1 MYIDMRGFIYCII
14 CTVFDEF
21 DTTLRLPPF
30 YKIKPINNRRN
41 DAFIYY
47 NGTVC
52 AAESEPEVT
61 EWN

>member
-30 YKIKPINNRRN
+30 YKIKPIDDRRI

-47 NGTVC
+47 NETVFS
-52 AAESEPEVT
+52 AEMEPEVT